1 MKLTLLEKCEII
13 RDKRYKY
20 DPITGNIISP
30 QGKIKKPCSAKWNY
44 VNIQTT
50 YEHKKIEIKG
60 HQYAW
65 YMHYG
70 EVPTGFIDHIN
81 RDCTDNRIENLRV
94 VTPQQNTFNTNAKGY
109 YYHKPSQKYL
119 ARIILNYKQIHIGLF
134 DNENDA
140 HEAYLEAKK
149 IYHKI

>member
-20 DPITGNIISP
+20 DAKNGNIISP
-30 QGKIKKPCSAKWNY
+30 QGKIKKPSKGLGY
-44 VNIQTT
+44 VNISTS

-65 YMHYG
+65 FMHYC

-81 RDCTDNRIENLRV
+81 RNPSDNRIENLRV

-109 YYHKPSQKYL
+109 YFHKPSKKYL
-119 ARIILNYKQIHIGLF
+119 ARLVISGKYIHIGYF
-134 DNENDA
+134 DNEKDA
-140 HEAYLEAKK
+140 HEAYLTAKK
-149 IYHKI
+149 KYHKI